1 MMLLLVTISEKKL
14 WKNAE
19 SLVGNFIDKKHLSTF
34 IDNFVGAAEIITDY
48 ELVVSVKHFRREL
61 AETEMKSYGKIL
73 IASAVIAVLMTFI
86 SLIIILHIFI
96 YMRWGITRQLIL
108 LNAKVCVLESRLGT
122 RQLSEELQKK
132 LCEEIGVTFK
142 TIQNERQKFA
152 QEVVNEER
160 KMVEEVVK
168 SGNEPQYETMCGI
181 GSNVFTAEKREKNI
195 PKSKTAQSPPSEK
208 QIEDN
213 HYENIPKQ
221 DKKAPVKAS
230 RRSVV
235 APEQQIIKVP
245 EIGGMADQAD
255 PKYQTLV
262 GMDNEKIFVEKK
274 EPTLQETQK
283 IRPPTVGGMV
293 NQADPSY
300 QTLVGMNNSNIFQEK
315 A

>member
-213 HYENIPKQ
+213 HYENIPKL
-221 DKKAPVKAS
+221 
-230 RRSVV
+230 
-235 APEQQIIKVP
+235 P

-274 EPTLQETQK
+274 A
-283 IRPPTVGGMV
+283 PTVGGMV

-315 A
+315 GIQFHFFFHQRSN